1 VATCAIAQ
9 ILLVRCEST
18 VLTFDDRSFA
28 ITFRNGVIH
37 IASDEGSTAEIRQLS
52 QQVAYK
58 SQILGGMVL
67 HEHREGEVRY
77 STYFRID
84 WDEDEPLPSIWF
96 RRRPIDIIR
105 RYHEGQAIE
114 LGLEPVSTLRVTYR
128 DGVEA
133 IFERQNASGF
143 RFSFTTGFYGSF
155 WTEPDGSCLIKF
167 RGDHLRPT
175 EEPYDSQSKF
185 IVSRSKYTG
194 NLLLILQDNASV
206 RLS

>member
-1 VATCAIAQ
+1 VAVSGITH

-18 VLTFDDRSFA
+18 VLMFESRSFA
-28 ITFRNGVIH
+28 VTFRNGVIH
-37 IASDEGSTAEIRQLS
+37 IASDEGHSAELRQMS

-67 HEHREGEVRY
+67 CESQEGDIRY
-77 STYFRID
+77 APYFRVD
-84 WDEDEPLPSIWF
+84 WDEDEPLPSIHF
-96 RRRPIDIIR
+96 KRMPREIIR
-105 RYHEGQAIE
+105 RYDEGQAIE
-114 LGLEPVSTLRVTYR
+114 LGLESVSQHRVTYR

-133 IFERQNASGF
+133 IFERRDDGGF

-155 WTEPDGSCLIKF
+155 WTEADGSCVIKF
-167 RGDHLRPT
+167 RGDRLRST

-194 NLLLILQDNASV
+194 NLLLILKDSASV
-206 RLS
+206 RLT